1 MTEQEWLNNNE
12 LSLKIWHNKYQNNNE
27 SFEEWLDRVS
37 NKNENI
43 KRLIREKKFLFGG
56 RTLSNRNTNKG
67 SLSNCYS
74 IGYVP
79 DSLEGIL
86 DVNTKIALT
95 FKSQGGQGLSLTKIR
110 PKGMLIGGKFESDGI
125 VPFMEMFNTTTSSI
139 SQGGS
144 RKGALMMSIDVWHKE
159 AETFIKIKEDFN
171 KINKANLSVEI
182 DDAFM
187 DAVKNNV
194 DTDVLVRRDYNGQ
207 EIEYT
212 VNPVKRFKMICES
225 AKKCAEPGI
234 IFTNRFRN
242 YNLMEL
248 IDSYQI
254 ETSNPCGEQPLA
266 KNSACNLSSINLS
279 EYVEQPFTEQ
289 AKLNYKELHN
299 DMKYIVR
306 AMDDV
311 LEENVKNHAL
321 QEQKEMSLKF
331 RNVGIGIMGWH
342 DALIK
347 MGIVYGSQKAVQLT
361 AKVMNELFRYALEAS
376 VELGEERGNFPG
388 YSSKVWDSEFIKY
401 NLYPEEIARYKKRDH
416 LRNCS
421 LLSIA
426 PTGSIGTLLNI
437 STGVEP
443 WFSIH
448 YTRHTKSLEGDKDVA
463 FEVWAPIA
471 EEANN
476 RNWHPETLITSEEI
490 DYKNRIKMQAAFQ
503 NSCDTAI
510 SSTVNLPSTV
520 TTKDVE
526 ELYMYAWE
534 MGLKG
539 ITIYVAGSRD
549 PILETTKKEE
559 PIKEEKELPRG
570 FIVKAGDNCIGL
582 KRTLIT
588 GCGTLHCEA
597 FFDPQ
602 TGDLLETYLSKGS
615 KGGCNNFMIG
625 LSRMIS
631 LSARGGVKLEN
642 ILDQL
647 KSCGTCPSYAVRA
660 ATKKDTSI
668 GSCCPVAVG
677 NALKEMHTEVLDRIN
692 RCVEP
697 HVPVKIEEAI
707 IEEVQYEECPEC
719 HHKTLIHNSGCI
731 QCTDCGWS
739 KCN

>member
-1 MTEQEWLNNNE
+1 
-12 LSLKIWHNKYQNNNE
+12 
-27 SFEEWLDRVS
+27 
-37 NKNENI
+37 
-43 KRLIREKKFLFGG
+43 
-56 RTLSNRNTNKG
+56 
-67 SLSNCYS
+67 
-74 IGYVP
+74 
-79 DSLEGIL
+79 
-86 DVNTKIALT
+86 
-95 FKSQGGQGLSLTKIR
+95 
-110 PKGMLIGGKFESDGI
+110 
-125 VPFMEMFNTTTSSI
+125 
-139 SQGGS
+139 
-144 RKGALMMSIDVWHKE
+144 
-159 AETFIKIKEDFN
+159 
-171 KINKANLSVEI
+171 
-182 DDAFM
+182 
-187 DAVKNNV
+187 
-194 DTDVLVRRDYNGQ
+194 
-207 EIEYT
+207 
-212 VNPVKRFKMICES
+212 
-225 AKKCAEPGI
+225 
-234 IFTNRFRN
+234 
-242 YNLMEL
+242 
-248 IDSYQI
+248 
-254 ETSNPCGEQPLA
+254 
-266 KNSACNLSSINLS
+266 
-279 EYVEQPFTEQ
+279 
-289 AKLNYKELHN
+289 
-299 DMKYIVR
+299 
-306 AMDDV
+306 MDDV

-331 RNVGIGIMGWH
+331 RNIGIGIMGWH

-347 MGIVYGSQKAVQLT
+347 MGIIYGSQKAIQLT
-361 AKVMNELFRYALEAS
+361 TKVMNELFRYALEAS
-376 VELGEERGNFPG
+376 VALGEERGNFPG

-401 NLYPEEIARYKKRDH
+401 NLYPEEIARYKKRNH

-448 YTRHTKSLEGDKDVA
+448 YTRHTKSLEGDKDVS

-471 EEANN
+471 EEANK

-490 DYKNRIKMQAAFQ
+490 NYKSRIEMQAAFQ

-510 SSTVNLPSTV
+510 SSTVNLSSTV
-520 TTKDVE
+520 TVKDVE

-549 PILETTKKEE
+549 PILEINEPKK
-559 PIKEEKELPRG
+559 KELPEQISELSRG
-570 FIVKAGDNCIGL
+570 FIMKADDNCIGL

-597 FFDPQ
+597 FFNPHN
-602 TGDLLETYLSKGS
+602 GDLLETYLSKGS

-631 LSARGGVKLEN
+631 LSARGGIKLEN

-647 KSCGTCPSYAVRA
+647 KSCGTCPSYAVRT

-692 RCVEP
+692 RCIEP
-697 HVPVKIEEAI
+697 YIPNQTEELKIEE
-707 IEEVQYEECPEC
+707 IEYEECPEC
-719 HHKTLIHNSGCI
+719 HHKTLIHNAGCI
-731 QCTDCGWS
+731 QCIDCGWS